1 MQGDFENGLHCT
13 SPGSYNKS
21 LIADEFLIMSTI
33 ANNPS
38 MSWPP
43 TDKSASGP
51 LANVRVLD
59 MTAVGMGPYCT
70 QTLGDYGADVIKL
83 ESPAGDVFRHATP
96 SKHAGM
102 GAPFMQLNRNK
113 RSLSLDLK
121 NPDGIALAKQL
132 VLAADILVYNVR
144 PDAMRK
150 LGLSYAALKADHPRL
165 IHCGVYGFSEAGP
178 YAGRPAFDDII
189 QAMSGLADL
198 QGRGRD
204 EPPTYVSSIIA
215 DKITG
220 LSAVGAIL
228 AALYERERSGLGQ
241 SVEVPMFETMVGFNL
256 MEHMGGATFG
266 EASHDMGYGRTLSP
280 IRKPFR
286 TADGHIGL
294 LPYTSDQW
302 QRFFELADQPEIMT
316 DPKFATPDARA
327 KNITELY
334 EMLAQIIPSRTSADW
349 LALFAQNDI
358 PAAPIHRLEDLQ
370 ADPHLKATA
379 FFEQHAHPTEGDIV
393 MPKPAA
399 NFGRTPARIRSA
411 APNLGQDN
419 RSIKD
424 FFKG

>member
-1 MQGDFENGLHCT
+1 MPTAADNT
-13 SPGSYNKS
+13 SRPW
-21 LIADEFLIMSTI
+21 
-33 ANNPS
+33 PS
-38 MSWPP
+38 MG
-43 TDKSASGP
+43 KSANGP
-51 LANVRVLD
+51 LAGVSVLD

-83 ESPAGDVFRHATP
+83 ESPLGDVFRHATP

-113 RSLSLDLK
+113 RSLVLDLK
-121 NPDGIALAKQL
+121 TPDGIALAKQL

-150 LGLSYAALKADHPRL
+150 LGLSYEDLKTDHPRL
-165 IHCGVYGFSEAGP
+165 IYCGVYGFSEAGP

-198 QGRGRD
+198 QGRGRN

-241 SVEVPMFETMVGFNL
+241 SIEIPMFETMVGFNL

-266 EASHDMGYGRTLSP
+266 EMGQDMGYGRTLSP
-280 IRKPFR
+280 TRKPFR
-286 TADGHIGL
+286 TADGYIGL

-302 QRFFELADQPEIMT
+302 QRFFELADQPEIMA

-327 KNITELY
+327 RNIAELY
-334 EMLAQIIPSRTSADW
+334 EMLAQIIPSRTSANW

-358 PAAPIHRLEDLQ
+358 PAAPVNRLEDLQ